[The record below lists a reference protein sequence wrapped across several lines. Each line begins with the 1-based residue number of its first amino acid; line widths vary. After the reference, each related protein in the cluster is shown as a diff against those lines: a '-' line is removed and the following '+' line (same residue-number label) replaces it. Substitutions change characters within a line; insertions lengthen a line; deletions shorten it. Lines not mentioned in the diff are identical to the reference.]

1 MCISVRQWK
10 RWLPLALAVPFF
22 FSCRTYNHA
31 VAPYYQAVSE
41 GRFGEASTELDK
53 ARFFRYGRNKLLF
66 NMEKGKTAFLQGR
79 YHESN
84 LYFNAADSILSG
96 HRGSRVLDQT
106 LGLVINPAMQIYQG
120 EDFERLLIHYYKS
133 INYLKLHQLEDAE
146 VEARRISLGTYALN
160 DRKKNNDKKYSND
173 AFSLIVQGI
182 VYESAGDINNAFISY
197 RNAADIFLKA
207 PDHRYYG
214 VDLPA
219 QLQVDLLRTADQL
232 GFQQEVQ
239 YYEQQFGRVYQRT
252 ADNDGGAVL
261 VIWENGLAPV
271 KAESNFF
278 FTLTE
283 RGPGNFVFTD
293 PNTQIFIPFDFN
305 LFPQDSC
312 HRLRRHLEA
321 FRVAFP
327 SYVEQPLY
335 YTTADIQRDSTFST
349 TLEKVED
356 VNQLAFRTLQE
367 RFLKEMGLA
376 LTRLAIKKLAEYE
389 IRKNDEVAGELF
401 NLLST
406 LAEKADTRNWQSL
419 PHSIY
424 YSRIPLKKGDNKI
437 TLTLKG
443 KDNTQQKVEFNVV
456 GNGRLQTLHY
466 ASLLKS

>member
-1 MCISVRQWK
+1 MFISVRQWK
-10 RWLPLALAVPFF
+10 WWLLLSLAIPFF
-22 FSCRTYNHA
+22 FSCRTYNNA
-31 VAPYYQAVSE
+31 VAPYYDAVSN
-41 GRFGEASTELDK
+41 GRFDDAASQLDK

-79 YHESN
+79 YQESN
-84 LYFNAADSILSG
+84 LYFNAADSLLNS
-96 HRGSRVLDQT
+96 HRGSKVLDQT
-106 LGLVINPAMQIYQG
+106 LGLVVNPAMQIYQG

-133 INYLKLHQLEDAE
+133 INYLKLHQVEEAE
-146 VEARRISLGTYALN
+146 VEARRITLGTYALN
-160 DRKKNNDKKYSND
+160 DRKKNSDKKYSND

-182 VYESAGDINNAFISY
+182 VYESAGDVNNAFISY
-197 RNAADIFLKA
+197 RNAADIFLKN

-214 VDLPA
+214 VEMPA
-219 QLQVDLLRTADQL
+219 QLQVDLLHTASQL
-232 GFQQEVQ
+232 GFSQEVA
-239 YYEQQFGRVYQRT
+239 YYEKQFGRVYQPPT
-252 ADNDGGAVL
+252 SDDGGAVL

-271 KAESNFF
+271 KAETNFF

-293 PNTQIFIPFDFN
+293 PNTQVVIPFDFN
-305 LFPQDSC
+305 LFPRDSC
-312 HRLRRHLEA
+312 HQLRRHLEA

-335 YTTADIQRDSTFST
+335 YTAADIQRDSTFST

-401 NLLST
+401 NLLT
-406 LAEKADTRNWQSL
+406 LLAEKADTRNWQSL

-443 KDNTQQKVEFNVV
+443 KDSTQKVEFNII
-456 GNGRLQTLHY
+456 GNGRLQTWHY